1 MPSFFVGKRFFLTY
15 PRSSFEFNEYFDF
28 VQSIAPIKS
37 IIFGRELHE
46 DGEPHRHVC
55 IEFVEDIRGNER
67 QFDFQGRHPNVQSPR
82 QWKRCKSYCK
92 KDGDYVVWPQEEENE
107 SEISVSL
114 SSLAGT
120 MNELEF
126 FEYCAKKKI
135 SFQYAKFF
143 WDKCHDFVSI
153 EEDTR
158 IDGNMTSCLRT
169 FCWNS
174 DIMKT
179 IVLIGPSGCGKT
191 TWAKLNVPKPA
202 LFCSHI
208 DQLKLFR
215 PSYHVSIIFDDVSF
229 CHYPRESQIHI
240 VDFENPRAIHCRHT
254 TATIPAGVFKC
265 FTANFDPL
273 TLGDPAIRRR
283 VKVYKI
289 REENMFE
296 S

>member
-1 MPSFFVGKRFFLTY
+1 MPSFFNGKRFFLTY
-15 PRSSFEFNEYFDF
+15 PQSSFGFDEYLTFI
-28 VQSIAPIKS
+28 QSIATVS
-37 IIFGRELHE
+37 YVVFGREVHE
-46 DGEPHRHVC
+46 DGNPHRHVC
-55 IEFVEDIRGNER
+55 VEFTER
-67 QFDFQGRHPNVQSPR
+67 QTGDQTLFDFQGRHPNIQSPR
-82 QWKRCKSYCK
+82 RWNACKAYCK
-92 KDGDYVVWPQEEENE
+92 KDQDFTEWPEGEEEE
-107 SEISVSL
+107 EISLSL
-114 SSLAGT
+114 SQLAAS

-126 FEYCAKKKI
+126 FEYCARKKI

-143 WDKCHDFVSI
+143 WDKCHDLVSI
-153 EEDTR
+153 NEDAR
-158 IDGNMTSCLRT
+158 VDGNMTSCLRT

-215 PSYHVSIIFDDVSF
+215 PGYHVSIIFDDVSF